1 MQTKNNIE
9 SSKNKLSKKDLE
21 QLAQKD
27 KEVLEFDAIEDQLQE
42 LIFQHKKE
50 APEISFKKW
59 LEDNSLKYDIKFD
72 KSKKKRIALKKRLK
86 PVVRP
91 SRTYT

>member
-1 MQTKNNIE
+1 MEKT
-9 SSKNKLSKKDLE
+9 
-21 QLAQKD
+21 
-27 KEVLEFDAIEDQLQE
+27 
-42 LIFQHKKE
+42 
-50 APEISFKKW
+50 SFKKW
-59 LEDNSLKYDIKFD
+59 IKDNSLKYDIKFD